1 MAQIQ
6 PFQWFGNQAV
16 TPQQLASTR
25 SVAAAL
31 AQSAPAPKTFWEG
44 LQNATG
50 KVGGAVLD
58 WKANQDQYGAQ
69 KAYAEKL
76 AALGDNPSRQ
86 DLIALASDPFAN
98 EGQSAVTKA
107 LLSQNL
113 QQSDP
118 GYQLDLATKKAT
130 LGLDLKKLGGN
141 FTGDSLDAQAWNILQ
156 TTDPTSREYATAY
169 SIINQPK
176 QQLVQTANGLV
187 PVSVQPQ
194 LPDWVV
200 APGTTKTVTQPSSA
214 IGDVPPASPT
224 AAIAPSAPSAP
235 VVPGAPSAPSNVNA
249 GPAIPGTKQPAT
261 EQQARNHA
269 IGSILLNE
277 IPTVGANF
285 TALADPK
292 GQLLGALPGGIG
304 NAWQDPK
311 YQQAASAVS
320 TSVSDILYSLSGASS
335 NPGEV
340 INQIKNL
347 TPQFGDQPPVIADKL
362 NRFKAYVR
370 AIASEA
376 NDPGL
381 VQQVE
386 TAIGT
391 MTPPATVAKPS
402 NGLAVITGDADFEAL
417 PSGAHFKGPD
427 GVERVKP

>member
-1 MAQIQ
+1 MAQIAPFEWFPSQ
-6 PFQWFGNQAV
+6 PV
-16 TPQQLASTR
+16 TPQSIATTR
-25 SVAAAL
+25 GVAAAL
-31 AQSAPAPKTFWEG
+31 AQSSPNPKTFWEG
-44 LQNATG
+44 LQNAS
-50 KVGGAVLD
+50 GGIGSALLD
-58 WKANQDQYGAQ
+58 WKANRDLSGAQ
-69 KAYAEKL
+69 HAYGEKL

-118 GYQLDLATKKAT
+118 GYQLDIATKKAM

-214 IGDVPPASPT
+214 IGDAPTASPT

-235 VVPGAPSAPSNVNA
+235 VVPGAPAAPSNVNVNA

-386 TAIGT
+386 TAIST
-391 MTPPATVAKPS
+391 MTPPAAATSKTPIPGFANTFIEP
-402 NGLAVITGDADFEAL
+402 L
-417 PSGAHFKGPD
+417 P
-427 GVERVKP
+427 